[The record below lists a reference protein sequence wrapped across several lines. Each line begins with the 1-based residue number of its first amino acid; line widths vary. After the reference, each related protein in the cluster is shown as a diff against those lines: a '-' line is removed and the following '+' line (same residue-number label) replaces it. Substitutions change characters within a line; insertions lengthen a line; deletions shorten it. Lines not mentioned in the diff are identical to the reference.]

1 MTFNFLSVNNST
13 VWSCFPETFTMA
25 SLLGLVASA
34 WLLPTA
40 YGASHSLA
48 PSTSATSAHAQ
59 YTLPSSIDVGAQLI
73 ANIDDPLAVDAQS
86 VCPGYKASNVHQTSQ
101 GFTASLQLAGGPC
114 NVYGTDVDSLSLTV
128 DYLAKDRLNIQIV
141 PTYVDASNA
150 SWYLLSEHLV
160 PRAQGSGV
168 SASQSDFEVK
178 WSNEPS
184 FNLKVIRKAT
194 GDVLFD
200 TEGSVLVFENQFIEF
215 VSSLPESYNLYGL
228 GERMAQLRLLRNA
241 TLTTYAA
248 DVGDPIDRYVADHGW
263 NLMNE
268 VDKLTISSPATSMDS
283 IRSIWTLDTIPKA
296 RMGPTRLSTPT
307 RRTCPRIMN
316 HSPTVSF

>member
-1 MTFNFLSVNNST
+1 MV
-13 VWSCFPETFTMA
+13 
-25 SLLGLVASA
+25 SLVGLVASV

-48 PSTSATSAHAQ
+48 PSTSATAAHAQ
-59 YTLPSSIDVGAQLI
+59 YTLPASVDIGAQLI

-101 GFTASLQLAGGPC
+101 GFTASLQLAGKPC

-141 PTYVDASNA
+141 PTHVDASNA
-150 SWYLLSEHLV
+150 SWYLLSEELV
-160 PRAQGSGV
+160 PRAQGPGV

-200 TEGSVLVFENQFIEF
+200 TEGTVLVFENQFIEF
-215 VSSLPESYNLYGL
+215 VSSLPEGYNLYGL
-228 GERMAQLRLLRNA
+228 GERIAQLRLLRNA

-248 DVGDPIDRYVADHGW
+248 DVGDPIDRYVADHVE
-263 NLMNE
+263 NLMNDI
-268 VDKLTISSPATSMDS
+268 DKLTIPLQEHL
-283 IRSIWTLDTIPKA
+283 WTAPV
-296 RMGPTRLSTPT
+296 LSGHQILYQ
-307 RRTCPRIMN
+307 RRTWVLLAGQ
-316 HSPTVSF
+316 H